1 RRPTSQVIGGT
12 VKATMG
18 FLILVAGAGTVVNA
32 LEPLGKLILGATGAS
47 GVVPTNE
54 AIVALAQ
61 SKYGAL
67 TAWLMFLGFLAS
79 LIVARVAGKKGK
91 SSEEI
96 EFPAG
101 LRFLREPMVGTAV
114 AMLVI
119 YVVFAVW
126 YAGRGDVGLARA
138 AEAVGMN
145 ATWGSYLMAQ
155 LLNALN
161 FG

>member
-1 RRPTSQVIGGT
+1 
-12 VKATMG
+12 
-18 FLILVAGAGTVVNA
+18 
-32 LEPLGKLILGATGAS
+32 
-47 GVVPTNE
+47 
-54 AIVALAQ
+54 
-61 SKYGAL
+61 
-67 TAWLMFLGFLAS
+67 
-79 LIVARVAGKKGK
+79 
-91 SSEEI
+91 
-96 EFPAG
+96 
-101 LRFLREPMVGTAV
+101 MVGTAV

-161 FG
+161 FGVGVAGILLGGRTIIRGIVPGVAGIAERVGPRRLPGLGCPPSLPPPPQRRLDGLLPTR